1 MNDRGWWW
9 KYESL
14 IGSLARASVPS
25 RPSYDTFLGTTVPN
39 TIPKTG
45 IYRLSAP
52 KEPKIDFTME
62 NLSSSSPK
70 KKYTW
75 PRFSNVSHCSARLWQ
90 RICISVNS
98 SKPMSQSTRH
108 SAISST
114 CCQGGK
120 VGFFVRWV
128 GLILA
133 NCIQKHTRGTNKI
146 PQKQHMFN
154 KKNLPKIHPS
164 LPPKPTPPPEIFPN
178 VHHLFSLRLVSGAS
192 CASLMACS
200 AACWAS
206 TAASCFLKASAPRR
220 CRRSWASERRAWAAW
235 RKSCNCSK
243 RSCSAWFV

>member
-1 MNDRGWWW
+1 MILQG
-9 KYESL
+9 
-14 IGSLARASVPS
+14 
-25 RPSYDTFLGTTVPN
+25 
-39 TIPKTG
+39 
-45 IYRLSAP
+45 
-52 KEPKIDFTME
+52 KIFALT
-62 NLSSSSPK
+62 SPQK
-70 KKYTW
+70 KITW

-178 VHHLFSLRLVSGAS
+178 VHHLFSLRLVLCQLRILDGLL
-192 CASLMACS
+192 CCMLSLHCRQLFPQGFS
-200 AACWAS
+200 P
-206 TAASCFLKASAPRR
+206 KALPSLLGLRTP
-220 CRRSWASERRAWAAW
+220 CLGSLT
-235 RKSCNCSK
+235 
-243 RSCSAWFV
+243 